1 MKTND
6 EEKERARNQAKA
18 QLESIREM
26 VEALDKAEENNNY
39 EAIDKARMEIEE
51 DPLSVQVRSDWH
63 SPGEKTEATEYM
75 ILLCT
80 GGPSV
85 RIVGDLGECDEPET
99 ARIEYQDWFT
109 PWEDMPLTSEEEEDV
124 LIYAQSFYY
133 GR

>member
-26 VEALDKAEENNNY
+26 VEALDKAEENDNY

-80 GGPSV
+80 GGPAV
-85 RIVGDLGECDEPET
+85 RIVGDLGEYDEPET

-109 PWEDMPLTSEEEEDV
+109 PWEDMPLTSKEEKDV
-124 LIYAQSFYY
+124 LRYAQSFYY

>member
-6 EEKERARNQAKA
+6 ERARNQAKA

-26 VEALDKAEENNNY
+26 VEALDKAEENNDY
-39 EAIDKARMEIEE
+39 EAIDKARMKIEE
-51 DPLSVQVRSDWH
+51 DPLSICVRSDWH
-63 SPGEKTEATEYM
+63 TPGEKENANEYM

-80 GGPSV
+80 GGPAV
-85 RIVGDLGECDEPET
+85 RITGELNDYEEPDD

-109 PWEDMPLTSEEEEDV
+109 PWEDMPLTSEEEKDV
-124 LIYAQSFYY
+124 LRYAQSFYY

>member
-6 EEKERARNQAKA
+6 ERARNQAKA

-26 VEALDKAEENNNY
+26 VEALDEAEENDNY
-39 EAIDKARMEIEE
+39 EAIDKARMKIEE

-85 RIVGDLGECDEPET
+85 RIVGDLGEYDEPET

-109 PWEDMPLTSEEEEDV
+109 PWEDMPLTSEEEKDV